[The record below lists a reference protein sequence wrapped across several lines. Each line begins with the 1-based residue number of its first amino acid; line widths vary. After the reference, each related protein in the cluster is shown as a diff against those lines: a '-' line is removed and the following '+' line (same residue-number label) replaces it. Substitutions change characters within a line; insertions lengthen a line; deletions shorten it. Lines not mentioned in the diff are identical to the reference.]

1 VTDKTTLPESPLPA
15 PSRRP
20 RARFELKQDK
30 RSNRVLSGIAAFL
43 ASVAAVLA
51 LALACVSLADAQQ
64 QSNSELPD
72 IGNPAGAVITE
83 SDEYRLGAQIVQSL
97 RDQKAILEDPEVTE
111 YLQTL
116 GNRLA
121 AQAPDGERHFTFF
134 AVREGTINAF
144 ALPGGFIGVNYG
156 TVLASRNESELASVI
171 GHEIAHVTQRHIA
184 RTIRAQSQQSIAQT
198 AAILAAVLIG
208 AMAGGGGAME
218 GAIAIAQG
226 AAAQQ
231 QVNFT
236 RANEYEAD
244 RVGIGFV
251 AGAGFDPGAMGSFF
265 EQMSRREGLAGQYVP
280 EMIQTHPVNANRIAE
295 ARARAAQ
302 YDHPKA
308 IESST
313 YECIRERL
321 RVITAE
327 KDSDIAARY
336 AKETQAVKGSLG
348 QRYGTALALMAS
360 GKNQEAAE
368 ILHDL
373 VEKHEN
379 LTLLYSAQA
388 QAEVDGGMQNDG
400 IATYQRAVLLFPRNV
415 PLTVRYAQA
424 LMDNGRAKEAHALLL
439 DVFNNVQPT
448 PDQIQLTA
456 LAASAAGD
464 TGDAYFY
471 MSEYHIS
478 TGNLQLAVQQ
488 LQLAL
493 AAPNLTSVQRQR
505 FQARQDE
512 IRDYLSSVRVR
523 KVNRQPLMGAPNT
536 EMAPSV
542 AERQRAF
549 GPVGDLSRS
558 P

>member
-1 VTDKTTLPESPLPA
+1 MPDQTTPPESIQPVRA
-15 PSRRP
+15 ARP
-20 RARFELKQDK
+20 RARFELTEPT
-30 RSNRVLSGIAAFL
+30 RANRLLHGIAAFI
-43 ASVAAVLA
+43 ASVAAVLT
-51 LALACVSLADAQQ
+51 LAIACVPMASA

-72 IGNPAGAVITE
+72 IGNPAGAVVTE
-83 SDEYRLGAQIVQSL
+83 SDEYRLGAQIVRSL
-97 RDQKAILEDPEVTE
+97 RDQKAILDDPEVTE

-116 GNRLA
+116 GSRLA
-121 AQAPDGERHFTFF
+121 AQAPDGNRHFTFF
-134 AVREGTINAF
+134 AVREATINAF

-156 TVLASRNESELASVI
+156 TVLATRNESELASVI

-184 RTIRAQSQQSIAQT
+184 RTIRAQGQQSIAQT

-236 RANEYEAD
+236 RGNEYEAD

-265 EQMSRREGLAGQYVP
+265 ELMSRREGLAGQYVP
-280 EMIQTHPVNANRIAE
+280 EMIQTHPVNSNRIAE

-302 YDHPKA
+302 YDRPKA
-308 IESST
+308 MESAT

-321 RVITAE
+321 RVITAP
-327 KDSDIAARY
+327 KDADIAARY
-336 AKETQAVKGSLG
+336 AKESQADKGSLG
-348 QRYGTALALMAS
+348 QKYGTALALMAS
-360 GKNQEAAE
+360 GKNQDAAE

-373 VEKHEN
+373 VEQHEN
-379 LTLLYSAQA
+379 LTLLYSALA

-415 PLTVRYAQA
+415 PLTVRYAEA
-424 LMDNGRAKEAHALLL
+424 LMAAGRAKEAHALLL
-439 DVFNNVQPT
+439 DVFNNIQPT

-464 TGDAYFY
+464 TGDAYYY

-478 TGNLQLAVQQ
+478 SGDLPLAVQQ

-493 AAPNLTSVQRQR
+493 AAPGLTSVQRQR
-505 FQARQDE
+505 FQARLDE
-512 IRDYLSSVRVR
+512 IRDYLSTARVR
-523 KVNRQPLMGAPNT
+523 KVNR
-536 EMAPSV
+536 
-542 AERQRAF
+542 
-549 GPVGDLSRS
+549 
-558 P
+558 

>member
-1 VTDKTTLPESPLPA
+1 MPQ
-15 PSRRP
+15 SRLR
-20 RARFELKQDK
+20 RALKGV
-30 RSNRVLSGIAAFL
+30 SALIASAAF
-43 ASVAAVLA
+43 VVA
-51 LALACVSLADAQQ
+51 LALSCSSVAEAQV
-64 QSNSELPD
+64 NSTGGTDLPD
-72 IGNPAGAVITE
+72 IGNPAGALVTE
-83 SDEYRLGAQIVQSL
+83 SDEYRIGAQIVRSL
-97 RDQKAILEDPEVTE
+97 RDQKAVMDDPEVSE
-111 YLQTL
+111 YLQAL
-116 GNRLA
+116 GSRLV
-121 AQAPDGERHFTFF
+121 AQAPDGNYRFTFF

-156 TVLASRNESELASVI
+156 TVLASSNESELAGVV

-184 RTIRAQSQQSIAQT
+184 RTIRAQSTQGIAQT
-198 AAILAAVLIG
+198 AAILAAILIG
-208 AMAGGGGAME
+208 AMAGGGDAMQ

-236 RANEYEAD
+236 RGNEYEAD

-251 AGAGFDPGAMGSFF
+251 AGAGFDPNGMATFF
-265 EQMSRREGLAGQYVP
+265 EKMSRREGIAGQYIP
-280 EMIQTHPVNANRIAE
+280 EMIQTHPVNSTRVAE

-302 YDHPKA
+302 FDRPKV
-308 IESST
+308 IESAT

-321 RVITAE
+321 RVLTYPHDA
-327 KDSDIAARY
+327 DIANRY
-336 AKETQAVKGSLG
+336 AKDTQSIKGTLG
-348 QRYGTALALMAS
+348 QRYGMALALMES
-360 GKNQEAAE
+360 GKNQDAAE

-373 VEKHEN
+373 VEEHEN
-379 LTLLYSAQA
+379 LTLLYSALA

-400 IATYQRAVLLFPRNV
+400 IATFQRAVILFPRNV

-424 LMDNGRAKEAHALLL
+424 LMKAGKPKEAHSLLL

-464 TGDAYFY
+464 TGDAYYY

-478 TGNLQLAVQQ
+478 SGDLPLAVQQ

-505 FQARQDE
+505 FQARLDE
-512 IRDYLSSVRVR
+512 IREYLASSRVR
-523 KVNRQPLMGAPNT
+523 RVRNSGQESGGN
-536 EMAPSV
+536 
-542 AERQRAF
+542 
-549 GPVGDLSRS
+549 
-558 P
+558 